1 MTVFA
6 FVAGAAFALAIR
18 SFMRGMVDR
27 DARIKILRCA

>member
-18 SFMRGMVDR
+18 TFIRCMVDR
-27 DARIKILRCA
+27 DARTKILRWA

>member
-18 SFMRGMVDR
+18 TFMRCMVDR